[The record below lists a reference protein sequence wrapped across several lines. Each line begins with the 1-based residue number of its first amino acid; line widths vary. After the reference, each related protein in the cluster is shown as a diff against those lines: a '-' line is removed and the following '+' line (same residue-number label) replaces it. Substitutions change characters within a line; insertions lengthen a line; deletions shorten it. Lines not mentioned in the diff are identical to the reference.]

1 MQRYFIPSGTT
12 SLSKSDQHH
21 IKHVMRM
28 KSHDHVI
35 ICNDACYISEVII
48 ADEVSYKHIKA
59 LPKIHKRQV
68 VLVQGLPKHP
78 KVETTIK
85 YATMAGVDKIILLP
99 LKYSIVKELPSD
111 QKQLR
116 YQMIAKEAAELSHRD
131 DIPEIKFL
139 SKLDDIKLFDK
150 TYLFDELSKQIIK
163 DDTSDPVMIIIGPE
177 GGIHQ
182 DERDNL
188 ISKGALSVSLGP
200 LIYSSEIAGVLA
212 IQTLMTFL

>member
-1 MQRYFIPSGTT
+1 MQRYFIPKGTS
-12 SLSKSDQHH
+12 SLSESDQHH

-28 KSHDHVI
+28 KSHDQVI
-35 ICNDACYISEVII
+35 ICNEQCFISEIII
-48 ADEVSYKHIKA
+48 ADEVTYKNIKV
-59 LPKIHKRQV
+59 LPKIKKRHI

-85 YATMAGVDKIILLP
+85 YATMAGVDTIILLP
-99 LKYSIVKELPSD
+99 MKYSIVKELPSN
-111 QKQLR
+111 QKQMR

-131 DIPEIKFL
+131 DVPEIMFA
-139 SKLDDIKLFDK
+139 SKLEDIKLLNK
-150 TYLFDELSKQIIK
+150 TYLFDELSKQMIK
-163 DDTSDPVMIIIGPE
+163 DDTNDSVMIIIGPE

-182 DERDNL
+182 DERDYL
-188 ISKGALSVSLGP
+188 ISNGALSTSLGP

>member
-1 MQRYFIPSGTT
+1 MQRYFIPNGTS
-12 SLSKSDQHH
+12 SLSKNDQHH

-35 ICNDACYISEVII
+35 ICNEACYISKVII
-48 ADEVSYKHIKA
+48 ADEVTFKHIKA
-59 LPKIHKRQV
+59 LPKIHKRHV

-78 KVETTIK
+78 KIETTIK

-99 LKYSIVKELPSD
+99 MKYSVVKDLPSD

-116 YQMIAKEAAELSHRD
+116 YHMISKEAAELSHRD
-131 DIPEIKFL
+131 DIPEIKFV
-139 SKLDDIKLFDK
+139 SKLEDITLFNK
-150 TYLFDELSKQIIK
+150 TYLFDELSKHMIQ
-163 DDTSDPVMIIIGPE
+163 DDTHDPVMIIIGPE

-182 DERDNL
+182 DERDYL
-188 ISKGALSVSLGP
+188 TSKGALSTSLGP
-200 LIYSSEIAGVLA
+200 LIYASEIAGVLA